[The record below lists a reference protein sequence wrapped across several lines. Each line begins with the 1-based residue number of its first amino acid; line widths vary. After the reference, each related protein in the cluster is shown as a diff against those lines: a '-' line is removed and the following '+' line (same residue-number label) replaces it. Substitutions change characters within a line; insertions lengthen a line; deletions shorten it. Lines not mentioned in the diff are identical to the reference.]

1 MGLMNYLR
9 NRAGVVI
16 VGFIGFAIVAF
27 LLGDIINYGTP
38 FWARHQNQVGSING
52 EAIDINAFNAQ
63 VDQTSEMFRQQM
75 GGGNLSPQ
83 MKSWAVQ
90 QVWSQYL
97 NRELMKGEVDHIGL
111 SVGKTELND
120 LVQGD
125 NPSMQIQQAFRNP
138 QTGMFD
144 RDQLSTFISQVNT
157 LPQGHEA
164 HGQWEALLQ
173 SIIDERLST
182 KYTNLVNNSI
192 YVTSLE
198 ANDAYSQRNKLANF
212 EYVLLDYQSV
222 PDSAVTLTEQ
232 DYQAYYNENKGVFN
246 NPEETRSL
254 EYVVFDASPTAQDTA
269 RVQTTV
275 EELKAQLAETKT
287 DSLFAAVNSDTK
299 YPYIFRKQGELGPAL
314 DTLVFGAPV
323 GTTVGPVLA
332 NGRFEIAKV
341 VESLVGPDSVKASH
355 ILLNPATEGGTDKAA
370 AKADS
375 IKGLIEKGESFAAL
389 AIQFSVDEGSKI
401 NGGELGTFGRGMMVP
416 AFEEA
421 AFDAKIGE
429 VVVATSQF
437 GIHIIKVEDQIG
449 SSRFVKAAIID
460 KQINSGRETLEAAYR
475 QATQFFGEIGNSDFD
490 EAASQQGLSVLKA
503 DEVTAMETNLMGT
516 EVPRELVRW
525 AFDADKGDVT
535 DKIHESENH
544 YIVAKLTDIH
554 KKGQLPLEA
563 VKNDIEDVVR
573 KRVKAK
579 QLIAQAETAANGATS
594 LAQIGQKLSK
604 TPVLAENIVFAN
616 PVIPG
621 VAQENTVVGT
631 VFGLQPK
638 QPSKPIRGT
647 QGVYVVEVTG
657 FVNPEAQTDL
667 TAQKQQL
674 SQSLS
679 QRIWSLAFQALQDK
693 ADVVD
698 NRARFF

>member
-1 MGLMNYLR
+1 MNYLR
-9 NRAGVVI
+9 NRAGTVI
-16 VGFIGFAIVAF
+16 VVFIGFAIVAF

-52 EAIDINAFNAQ
+52 EAIDINTFNAQ

-75 GGGNLSPQ
+75 GGGNLNPQ
-83 MKSWAVQ
+83 MKSFAVQ

-97 NRELMKGEVDHIGL
+97 NRELLKGEVEHIGL
-111 SVGKTELND
+111 TVGKTELND
-120 LVQGD
+120 LVQGE

-138 QTGMFD
+138 QTGQFD
-144 RDQLSTFISQVNT
+144 RDQLNTFISQVNM

-164 HGQWEALLQ
+164 HGQWEVLLQ
-173 SIIDERLST
+173 NVIDERLSA
-182 KYTNLVNNSI
+182 KYTNLVSNSI

-198 ANDAYSQRNKLANF
+198 ANEAYSQRNKLANF

-222 PDSAVTLTEQ
+222 PDSSVTLTDQ
-232 DYQAYYNENKGVFN
+232 DYQEYYNENKGVFT

-254 EYVVFDASPTAQDTA
+254 EYVVFDASPTEQDTA
-269 RVQTTV
+269 RVQTAI
-275 EELKAQLAETKT
+275 EELKTQLAETKT

-299 YPYIFRKQGELGPAL
+299 YPYIFRKEGDLGPAL
-314 DTLVFGAPV
+314 DTLLFDAPV
-323 GTTVGPVLA
+323 GTTVGPILS

-341 VESLVGPDSVKASH
+341 AASLVGPDSVKASH
-355 ILLNPATEGGTDKAA
+355 ILLNPATEGGTDKAK

-375 IKGLIEKGESFAAL
+375 IKALVEKGESFAAL
-389 AIQFSVDEGSKI
+389 AIQFSADEGSKI
-401 NGGELGTFGRGMMVP
+401 NGGELGTFGRGRMLP
-416 AFEEA
+416 TFE
-421 AFDAKIGE
+421 DAVFGAEEGE
-429 VVVATSQF
+429 VIITTTQY

-475 QATQFFGEIGNSDFD
+475 QATQFFGAVGGSDF
-490 EAASQQGLSVLKA
+490 EETATQQGLSVLKA
-503 DEVTAMETNLMGT
+503 DDVTAMETNLMGT

-525 AFDADKGDVT
+525 AFEADKGDVT

-544 YIVAKLTDIH
+544 YIVAKLTGIRE
-554 KKGQLPLEA
+554 KGQLPLEA
-563 VKNDIEDVVR
+563 VKSDIEDVVR

-579 QLIAQAETAANGATS
+579 QLIAKAEEAAAGATA
-594 LAQIGQKLSK
+594 LAQIGQKLGK
-604 TPVLAENIVFAN
+604 TPALAENIVFAN

-638 QPSKPIRGT
+638 QPSKPIRGS

-657 FVNPEAQTDL
+657 FVNPEAPADL

>member
-9 NRAGVVI
+9 NRAGTVI

-27 LLGDIINYGTP
+27 LLGDVINYGTP

-52 EAIDINAFNAQ
+52 EVIDINAFNAQ

-75 GGGNLSPQ
+75 GGGTLNPQ
-83 MKSWAVQ
+83 MKAWAVQ

-97 NRELMKGEVDHIGL
+97 NRELLKNEVERVGL
-111 SVGKTELND
+111 SVGRTELND

-138 QTGMFD
+138 QTGQFD
-144 RDQLSTFISQVNT
+144 RNQLNTFISQVNT

-164 HGQWEALLQ
+164 QGQWEALLQ
-173 SIIDERLST
+173 NIIDEQLSV
-182 KYTNLVNNSI
+182 KYTNLINNSV

-198 ANDAYSQRNKLANF
+198 ANEAYSQRNKLANF
-212 EYVLLDYQSV
+212 EYVLLDYQSI
-222 PDSAVTLTEQ
+222 PDSDVTITEN
-232 DYQAYYNENKGVFN
+232 DYKEYYNENKGVFK

-254 EYVVFDASPTAQDTA
+254 AYVVFDASPTAQDTA
-269 RVQTTV
+269 RVEATIT
-275 EELKAQLAETKT
+275 ELKAQLTETKT

-299 YPYIFRKQGELGPAL
+299 YPYIFRKQGEFSPAL
-314 DTLVFGAPV
+314 DTLVFNAPV

-341 VESLVGPDSVKASH
+341 VESAVGPDSVKASH
-355 ILLNPATEGGTDKAA
+355 ILLNPAIEGGTDKTA

-389 AIQFSVDEGSKI
+389 AIQFSMDEGSKI

-416 AFEEA
+416 AFENA
-421 AFDAKIGE
+421 AFGARKGE
-429 VVVATSQF
+429 VVIATSQF
-437 GIHIIKVEDQIG
+437 GTHIIKVEDQIG
-449 SSRFVKAAIID
+449 SSRFVKAAVID
-460 KQINSGRETLEAAYR
+460 KQITSGRETLEAAYR
-475 QATQFFGEIGNSDFD
+475 QATQFFGEIGRTDF
-490 EAASQQGLSVLKA
+490 EEVANQQGHTVSKA
-503 DEVTAMETNLMGT
+503 DDVNAMETTLMGT
-516 EVPRELVRW
+516 EVPRDLMRW

-535 DKIHESENH
+535 DKIYESDNH
-544 YIVAKLTDIH
+544 YIVAQLTEIR
-554 KKGQLPLEA
+554 KAGQLPLEA
-563 VKNDIEDVVR
+563 VKSEMEDVVR
-573 KRVKAK
+573 NRVKAK
-579 QLIAQAETAANGATS
+579 KLIAQAEEAASGATNI
-594 LAQIGQKLSK
+594 AQIGEKLGK

-621 VAQENTVVGT
+621 VAQENAVVGT
-631 VFGLQPK
+631 AFGLQPK
-638 QPSKPIRGT
+638 QPSKPIRGS
-647 QGVYVVEVTG
+647 QGIYVVEVTG
-657 FVNPEAQTDL
+657 FVNPEAPTDL

-679 QRIWSLAFQALQDK
+679 QRTWSLAFQALQDK
-693 ADVVD
+693 ADIVD

>member
-1 MGLMNYLR
+1 MNYLR
-9 NRAGVVI
+9 NRAGTIIVV
-16 VGFIGFAIVAF
+16 FIGFAIVAF

-52 EAIDINAFNAQ
+52 EAIDINTFNVQ

-90 QVWSQYL
+90 QVWGQYL
-97 NRELMKGEVDHIGL
+97 NRELLKSEVERIGL

-125 NPSMQIQQAFRNP
+125 NPSAQIQQAFRNP
-138 QTGMFD
+138 QTGQFD
-144 RDQLSTFISQVNT
+144 RSQLSTFISQVNT

-173 SIIDERLST
+173 NVIDERLNT
-182 KYTNLVNNSI
+182 KYNNLVSNSI
-192 YVTSLE
+192 YVTTLE
-198 ANDAYSQRNKLANF
+198 ANAAYSQRNKLANF

-222 PDSAVTLTEQ
+222 PDSAVTITEQ
-232 DYQAYYNENKGVFN
+232 DYKDYYNENKGVFK

-254 EYVVFDASPTAQDTA
+254 EYVVFDASPNAQDTA
-269 RVQTTV
+269 RIRTTV
-275 EELKAQLAETKT
+275 EELKTQLAETKT

-299 YPYIFRKQGELGPAL
+299 YPYIFYKQGQLSPAL
-314 DTLVFGAPV
+314 DTLVFGAPI
-323 GTTVGPVLA
+323 GNTVGPVLD

-341 VESLVGPDSVKASH
+341 VQSLVGPDSVKASH
-355 ILLNPATEGGTDKAA
+355 ILLNPAIEGGMDKAN

-389 AIQFSVDEGSKI
+389 AIQFSTDENSKI
-401 NGGELGTFGRGMMVP
+401 NGGELGTFARGSMAP
-416 AFEEA
+416 FE
-421 AFDAKIGE
+421 DAVFGAKKGD
-429 VVVATSQF
+429 VVVTSSQF
-437 GIHIIKVEDQIG
+437 GIHIINVEDQIG
-449 SSRFVKAAIID
+449 SSRYVKAAIID

-475 QATQFFGEIGNSDFD
+475 QATQFFGEVGNADFQ
-490 EAASQQGLSVLKA
+490 EAATKQGLSVLKA
-503 DEVTAMETNLMGT
+503 DQVTAMETMLTGT

-544 YIVAKLTDIH
+544 YIVARVTGIRKA
-554 KKGQLPLEA
+554 GQLPLEA
-563 VKNDIEDVVR
+563 VKGEMEEVVR
-573 KRVKAK
+573 NRAKAK
-579 QLIAQAETAANGATS
+579 KLIAQAEEAANGATS
-594 LAQIGQKLSK
+594 LAQIGQKLGK
-604 TPVLAENIVFAN
+604 TPAQAENIVFAN

-621 VAQENTVVGT
+621 VAQENAVVGT
-631 VFGLQPK
+631 IFGLQPK
-638 QPSKPIRGT
+638 QPSKPIRGS

-657 FVNPEAQTDL
+657 FVNPEAPADL
-667 TAQKQQL
+667 STQKQQL

>member
-1 MGLMNYLR
+1 MNYLR

-475 QATQFFGEIGNSDFD
+475 QATQFFGEIGNSDFE

-657 FVNPEAQTDL
+657 FVNPEAPTDL

>member
-9 NRAGVVI
+9 NRAGTIIVV
-16 VGFIGFAIVAF
+16 FIGFAIVAF

-52 EAIDINAFNAQ
+52 EAIDINTFNVQ

-90 QVWSQYL
+90 QVWGQYL
-97 NRELMKGEVDHIGL
+97 NRELLKSEVERIGL

-125 NPSMQIQQAFRNP
+125 NPSAQIQQAFRNP
-138 QTGMFD
+138 QTGQFD
-144 RDQLSTFISQVNT
+144 RSQLSTFISQVNT

-173 SIIDERLST
+173 NVIDERLNT
-182 KYTNLVNNSI
+182 KYNNLVSNSI
-192 YVTSLE
+192 YVTTLE
-198 ANDAYSQRNKLANF
+198 ANAAYSQRNKLANF

-222 PDSAVTLTEQ
+222 PDSAVTITEQ
-232 DYQAYYNENKGVFN
+232 DYKDYYNENKGVFK

-254 EYVVFDASPTAQDTA
+254 EYVVFDASPNAQDTA
-269 RVQTTV
+269 RIRTTV
-275 EELKAQLAETKT
+275 EELKTQLAETKT

-299 YPYIFRKQGELGPAL
+299 YPYIFYKQGQLSPAL
-314 DTLVFGAPV
+314 DTLVFGAPI
-323 GTTVGPVLA
+323 GNTVGPVLD

-341 VESLVGPDSVKASH
+341 VQSLVGPDSVKASH
-355 ILLNPATEGGTDKAA
+355 ILLNPAIEGGMDKAN

-389 AIQFSVDEGSKI
+389 AIQFSTDENSKI
-401 NGGELGTFGRGMMVP
+401 NGGELGTFARGSMAP
-416 AFEEA
+416 FE
-421 AFDAKIGE
+421 DAVFGAKKGD
-429 VVVATSQF
+429 VVVTSSQF
-437 GIHIIKVEDQIG
+437 GIHIINVEDQIG
-449 SSRFVKAAIID
+449 SSRYVKAAIID

-475 QATQFFGEIGNSDFD
+475 QATQFFGEVGNADFQ
-490 EAASQQGLSVLKA
+490 EAATKQGLSVLKA
-503 DEVTAMETNLMGT
+503 DQVTAMETMLTGT

-544 YIVAKLTDIH
+544 YIVARVTGIRKA
-554 KKGQLPLEA
+554 GQLPLEA
-563 VKNDIEDVVR
+563 VKGEMEEVVR
-573 KRVKAK
+573 NRAKAK
-579 QLIAQAETAANGATS
+579 KLIAQAEEAANGATS
-594 LAQIGQKLSK
+594 LAQIGQKLGK
-604 TPVLAENIVFAN
+604 TPAQAENIVFAN

-621 VAQENTVVGT
+621 VAQENAVVGT
-631 VFGLQPK
+631 IFGLQPK
-638 QPSKPIRGT
+638 QPSKPIRGS

-657 FVNPEAQTDL
+657 FVNPEAPADL
-667 TAQKQQL
+667 STQKQQL

>member
-314 DTLVFGAPV
+314 DTLVFGASV

-657 FVNPEAQTDL
+657 FVNPEAPTDL

>member
-1 MGLMNYLR
+1 LR

-16 VGFIGFAIVAF
+16 VGFIGFAIFAF
-27 LLGDIINYGTP
+27 LLGDVINYGTP

-52 EAIDINAFNAQ
+52 ESIDINEFNAQ

-75 GGGNLSPQ
+75 GGGTLSPQ

-90 QVWSQYL
+90 QVWGQYL
-97 NRELMKGEVDHIGL
+97 NRELLKNEVERIGL

-138 QTGMFD
+138 QTGQFD
-144 RDQLSTFISQVNT
+144 RGQLLNFISQVGT

-173 SIIDERLST
+173 NVIDERLSA
-182 KYTNLVNNSI
+182 KYTNLINNSI

-198 ANDAYSQRNKLANF
+198 ATAEYNNRNKLANF
-212 EYVLLDYQSV
+212 EYVLLDYDSV
-222 PDSAVTLTEQ
+222 PDSAVTIAEQ
-232 DYQAYYNENKGVFN
+232 DYKEYYNENKGVFK

-269 RVQTTV
+269 RVKATI
-275 EELKAQLAETKT
+275 EELKAQLAESTT

-299 YPYIFRKQGELGPAL
+299 YPYIFRKEGEFGPAL
-314 DTLVFGAPV
+314 DTLVFKAPV
-323 GTTVGPVLA
+323 GTTVGPVLS
-332 NGRFEIAKV
+332 NGRFEIAKIV
-341 VESLVGPDSVKASH
+341 DTKVGPDSVKASH
-355 ILLNPATEGGTDKAA
+355 ILLNPATEGGMDKAK

-375 IKGLIEKGESFAAL
+375 IKVLIEKGESFAAL
-389 AIQFSVDEGSKI
+389 AVQFSVDEGSKI

-416 AFEEA
+416 AFENA
-421 AFDAKIGE
+421 AFDAKKGS

-449 SSRFVKAAIID
+449 SSRVVKAAVID
-460 KQINSGRETLEAAYR
+460 KQINSGRETMDAAYSK
-475 QATQFFGEIGNSDFD
+475 ATQFFGALNKSNFAET
-490 EAASQQGLSVLKA
+490 ATQQGLSLLKA
-503 DEVTAMETNLMGT
+503 DDITAMETMLMGT

-525 AFDADKGDVT
+525 AFDADKGDIT
-535 DKIHESENH
+535 DKVYETDTK
-544 YIVAKLTDIH
+544 YIVARLTGIR

-563 VKNDIEDVVR
+563 VKSEIESVVR
-573 KRVKAK
+573 NRVKAK
-579 QLIAQAETAANGATS
+579 KLIAQAEEAAKGATDI
-594 LAQIGQKLSK
+594 AQIGQKLGK
-604 TPVLAENIVFAN
+604 TPALAENIVFAN

-621 VAQENTVVGT
+621 IAQENAVVGT

-638 QPSKPIRGT
+638 QPSKPIRGS
-647 QGVYVVEVTG
+647 QGVYVVSVTG
-657 FVNPEAQTDL
+657 FVNPAAPTDL
-667 TAQKQQL
+667 SAQKKQL
-674 SQSLS
+674 MQSLS
-679 QRIWSLAFQALQDK
+679 QRSWSLAFRALQDK
-693 ADVVD
+693 ADIVD
-698 NRARFF
+698 NRAKFF

>member
-1 MGLMNYLR
+1 LR

-16 VGFIGFAIVAF
+16 VGFIGFAIFAF
-27 LLGDIINYGTP
+27 LLGDVINYGTP

-52 EAIDINAFNAQ
+52 ESIDINEFNAQ

-75 GGGNLSPQ
+75 GGGTLSPQ

-90 QVWSQYL
+90 QVWGQYL
-97 NRELMKGEVDHIGL
+97 NRELLKNEVERIGL

-138 QTGMFD
+138 QTGQFD
-144 RDQLSTFISQVNT
+144 RGQLLNFISQVGT

-173 SIIDERLST
+173 NVIDERLSA
-182 KYTNLVNNSI
+182 KYTNLINNSI

-198 ANDAYSQRNKLANF
+198 ATAEYNNRNKLANF
-212 EYVLLDYQSV
+212 EYVLLDYDSV
-222 PDSAVTLTEQ
+222 PDSAVTIAEQ
-232 DYQAYYNENKGVFN
+232 DYKEYYNENKGVFK

-269 RVQTTV
+269 RVKATI
-275 EELKAQLAETKT
+275 EELKAQLAESTT

-299 YPYIFRKQGELGPAL
+299 YPYIFRKEGEFGPAL
-314 DTLVFGAPV
+314 DTLVFKAPV
-323 GTTVGPVLA
+323 GTTVGPVLS
-332 NGRFEIAKV
+332 NGRFEIAKIV
-341 VESLVGPDSVKASH
+341 DTKVGPDSVKASH
-355 ILLNPATEGGTDKAA
+355 ILLNPATEGGMDKAK

-375 IKGLIEKGESFAAL
+375 IKVLIEKGESFAAL
-389 AIQFSVDEGSKI
+389 AVQFSVDEGSKI

-416 AFEEA
+416 AFENA
-421 AFDAKIGE
+421 AFDAKKGA

-449 SSRFVKAAIID
+449 SSRVVKAAVID
-460 KQINSGRETLEAAYR
+460 KQINSGRETMDAAYSK
-475 QATQFFGEIGNSDFD
+475 ATQFFGALNKSNFAET
-490 EAASQQGLSVLKA
+490 ATQQGLSLLKA
-503 DEVTAMETNLMGT
+503 DDITAMETMLMGT

-525 AFDADKGDVT
+525 AFDADKGDIT
-535 DKIHESENH
+535 DKVYETDTK
-544 YIVAKLTDIH
+544 YIVARLTGIR

-563 VKNDIEDVVR
+563 VKSEIESVVR
-573 KRVKAK
+573 NRVKAK
-579 QLIAQAETAANGATS
+579 KLIAQAEEAAKGATDI
-594 LAQIGQKLSK
+594 AQIGQKLGK
-604 TPVLAENIVFAN
+604 TPALAENIVFAN

-621 VAQENTVVGT
+621 IAQENAVVGT

-638 QPSKPIRGT
+638 QPSKPIRGS
-647 QGVYVVEVTG
+647 QGVYVVSVTG
-657 FVNPEAQTDL
+657 FVNPAAPTDL
-667 TAQKQQL
+667 SAQKKQL
-674 SQSLS
+674 MQSLS
-679 QRIWSLAFQALQDK
+679 QRSWSLAFRALQDK
-693 ADVVD
+693 ADIVD
-698 NRARFF
+698 NRAKFF

>member
-1 MGLMNYLR
+1 MR

-16 VGFIGFAIVAF
+16 VGFIGFAIFAF
-27 LLGDIINYGTP
+27 LLGDVINYGTP

-52 EAIDINAFNAQ
+52 ESIDINEFNAQ

-75 GGGNLSPQ
+75 GGGTLSPQ

-90 QVWSQYL
+90 QVWGQYL
-97 NRELMKGEVDHIGL
+97 NRELLKNEVERIGL

-138 QTGMFD
+138 QTGQFD
-144 RDQLSTFISQVNT
+144 RGQLLNFISQVGT

-173 SIIDERLST
+173 NVIDERLSA
-182 KYTNLVNNSI
+182 KYTNLINNSI

-198 ANDAYSQRNKLANF
+198 ATAEYNNRNKLANF
-212 EYVLLDYQSV
+212 EYVLLDYDSV
-222 PDSAVTLTEQ
+222 PDSAVTIAEQ
-232 DYQAYYNENKGVFN
+232 DYKEYYNENKGVFK

-269 RVQTTV
+269 RVKATI
-275 EELKAQLAETKT
+275 EELKAQLAESTT

-299 YPYIFRKQGELGPAL
+299 YPYIFRKEGEFGPAL
-314 DTLVFGAPV
+314 DTLVFKAPV
-323 GTTVGPVLA
+323 GTTVGPVLS
-332 NGRFEIAKV
+332 NGRFEIAKIV
-341 VESLVGPDSVKASH
+341 DTKVGPDSVKASH
-355 ILLNPATEGGTDKAA
+355 ILLNPATEGGMDKAK

-375 IKGLIEKGESFAAL
+375 IKVLIEKGESFAAL
-389 AIQFSVDEGSKI
+389 AVQFSVDEGSKI

-416 AFEEA
+416 AFENA
-421 AFDAKIGE
+421 AFDAKKGA

-449 SSRFVKAAIID
+449 SSRVVKAAVID
-460 KQINSGRETLEAAYR
+460 KQINSGRETMDAAYSK
-475 QATQFFGEIGNSDFD
+475 ATQFFGALNKSNFAET
-490 EAASQQGLSVLKA
+490 ATQQGLSLLKA
-503 DEVTAMETNLMGT
+503 DDITAMETMLMGT

-525 AFDADKGDVT
+525 AFDADKGDIT
-535 DKIHESENH
+535 DKVYETDTK
-544 YIVAKLTDIH
+544 YIVARLTGIR

-563 VKNDIEDVVR
+563 VKSEIESVVR
-573 KRVKAK
+573 NRVKAK
-579 QLIAQAETAANGATS
+579 KLIAQAEEAAKGATDI
-594 LAQIGQKLSK
+594 AQIGQKLGK
-604 TPVLAENIVFAN
+604 TPALAENIVFAN

-621 VAQENTVVGT
+621 IAQENAVVGT

-638 QPSKPIRGT
+638 QPSKPIRGS
-647 QGVYVVEVTG
+647 QGVYVVSVTG
-657 FVNPEAQTDL
+657 FVNPAAPTDL
-667 TAQKQQL
+667 SAQKKQL
-674 SQSLS
+674 MQSLS
-679 QRIWSLAFQALQDK
+679 QRSWSLAFRALQDK
-693 ADVVD
+693 ADIVD
-698 NRARFF
+698 NRAKFF